1 MRQMQVHTNSR
12 GLERESFGS
21 KLKKEIIANK
31 YVYIMAIPI
40 LAFYIIFH
48 YVPMYGLQI
57 AFKDFN
63 PAKGIWGS
71 PWAGLKHFRSFF
83 DSVYIGRLLRNTIV
97 ISLYSLIFAFPAPII
112 LALLLNE
119 LKNERFKKTVQTIS
133 YLPHFIS
140 LVVVCGMIK
149 DFVATDGVI
158 TDIIVLLGGE
168 RSNLLMRPE
177 LFRTIYVGSGIW
189 QNIGWDSIIYL
200 AALTGIDSELYEA
213 AKIDGAGRWKQTL
226 HVTLPGIMSTI
237 VILLILRIG
246 SLMSVGFEKIILLY
260 NPAVMETADVISSF
274 VYRKGLLEFSYS
286 YSAAVGLFN
295 SIINFALVITANRI
309 SRNVSETSL
318 W

>member
-1 MRQMQVHTNSR
+1 MRQAYTTSR
-12 GLERESFGS
+12 DLKRESFGS
-21 KLKKEIIANK
+21 KLKKEVMANK
-31 YVYIMAIPI
+31 YVYIMAIPV

-48 YVPMYGLQI
+48 YAPMYGLQI

-63 PAKGIWGS
+63 PAKGIWAS
-71 PWAGLKHFRSFF
+71 PWAGFKHFKSFF

-97 ISLYSLIFAFPAPII
+97 ISLYSLVFAFPAPII

-140 LVVVCGMIK
+140 LVVVCGIVK
-149 DFVATDGVI
+149 DFVATDGII

-177 LFRTIYVGSGIW
+177 VFRTIYVSSGIW
-189 QNIGWDSIIYL
+189 QHVGWDSIIYL
-200 AALTGIDSELYEA
+200 AALTGIDQELYEA

-295 SIINFALVITANRI
+295 SLINFALVITANRI